1 MSGGEV
7 GTNSGGGRRMANGSA
22 RKAEGGA
29 CGDGTG
35 TRGRAW
41 RAGGG
46 GVGREG
52 KAVPTRAA
60 GALGGRNGRSC
71 R

>member
-1 MSGGEV
+1 
-7 GTNSGGGRRMANGSA
+7 MANGSA

-35 TRGRAW
+35 TQGRAW